1 MVFKRTFLGFI
12 PFGLEPQLNDKYFEN
27 MKHPFFINHHYIFFI
42 VSVANSRH
50 VLKCPLDHFQSQ
62 EEFYLSGLLG
72 KENDFLPK
80 NLTNDKVHRCCHFL
94 PRKEEEVAF
103 TMKKISLFPFLN
115 FILL

>member
-80 NLTNDKVHRCCHFL
+80 ISPMIKFIDVVISYLEK
-94 PRKEEEVAF
+94 RKR
-103 TMKKISLFPFLN
+103 
-115 FILL
+115 